1 MPDFP
6 YVLVPKKLKEFFRHI
21 QTGGVP
27 EKVTQPYL
35 EKVGFKSANDR
46 AILPVLKHIGFVDAS
61 GTPTERWGAYRDR
74 QRAPGVLATAIRSSY
89 ADLFQTYPDAHR
101 KDTEALRNYFSAHT
115 RVADRAL
122 SAIVTTF
129 KTLCD
134 LADFEKGESV
144 EATIIEPTQE
154 PSRRTVRTAVHREE
168 PAGMTVNINI
178 QITVPET
185 DKPEVYD
192 KFFAALKRNLI
203 DHGER

>member
-6 YVLVPKKLKEFFRHI
+6 YVLVPKKLKEFFGHI
-21 QTGGVP
+21 QTAGVP
-27 EKVTQPYL
+27 QKVTQGYL
-35 EKVGFKSANDR
+35 GKVGFKSANDR
-46 AILPVLKHIGFVDAS
+46 AILPVLKHIGFMDAS
-61 GTPTERWGAYRDR
+61 GTPTERWQAYRNR
-74 QRAPGVLATAIRSSY
+74 QRAPGVLAIAIRSSY

-115 RVADRAL
+115 KVADRAL

-129 KTLCD
+129 KALCE
-134 LADFEKGESV
+134 LAHFEKAEPV
-144 EATIIEPTQE
+144 EATVIEPTEE
-154 PSRRTVRTAVHREE
+154 PSRKTVRTTVHREE
-168 PAGMTVNINI
+168 PAGITVNINI

-192 KFFAALKRNLI
+192 KFFAALKKNLI